1 MYAIEL
7 QNEDGRRKRRR
18 SSPPSQNPKL
28 SEEIIVEVI
37 LVRLPVKSLVRFKS
51 VCKAW
56 RATISDPI
64 FIHAHLRHSATKREQ
79 DPCVI
84 ISPVTLD
91 YAIPGESRLSTF
103 SNQFRFYQWHHLQG
117 NGGGTAS
124 SKQTATLIYTK
135 DLGSG
140 EVISQLG
147 YLAFCDGLVLVRTDT
162 KLYLFNPATRDA
174 SRCRTISATIWREN
188 QAAIL

>member
-1 MYAIEL
+1 MEL
-7 QNEDGRRKRRR
+7 QNDDGRRKTRR
-18 SSPPSQNPKL
+18 SSPPSQNPEL
-28 SEEIIVEVI
+28 SEEIIVEEI
-37 LVRLPVKSLVRFKS
+37 LVRAASCLSSPWCGSSLSARPGAPPS
-51 VCKAW
+51 RIPSSSA
-56 RATISDPI
+56 RT
-64 FIHAHLRHSATKREQ
+64 SATLQSNGSR
-79 DPCVI
+79 
-84 ISPVTLD
+84 TR
-91 YAIPGESRLSTF
+91 ESRLSTF

-124 SKQTATLIYTK
+124 SKQTATLIYTN
-135 DLGSG
+135 DLSGG

-147 YLAFCDGLVLVRTDT
+147 YLAFCDGLVLVCTDT

>member
-18 SSPPSQNPKL
+18 RSSPPSQNPEL

-51 VCKAW
+51 VYKAW

-79 DPCVI
+79 DP
-84 ISPVTLD
+84 S
-91 YAIPGESRLSTF
+91 
-103 SNQFRFYQWHHLQG
+103 
-117 NGGGTAS
+117 
-124 SKQTATLIYTK
+124 TLIYTK
-135 DLGSG
+135 DLGGG
-140 EVISQLG
+140 EAISQLG
-147 YLAFCDGLVLVRTDT
+147 YLVFCDGLVLARTDT
-162 KLYLFNPATRDA
+162 KLYLFNPATRDSLTLPDSKRNNLA
-174 SRCRTISATIWREN
+174 
-188 QAAIL
+188 